1 MNRPYNV
8 GWRANA
14 ARPPGIHLAIGCGFC
29 YSLLVQD
36 KRRHPRFS
44 VEGLQGMVMFTTPVE
59 VVNMS
64 MGGAAVRADMRLN
77 IGREYVLRLD
87 VDGQGL
93 SVKGIVVWSTLSGIR
108 RNEQGESV
116 SQYSAGLKFRDVV
129 TDEIEKLLGFIDD
142 NKVNPE
148 KRLSGLRFRVQ
159 TPGRAVLDA
168 AQGYEVL
175 LISLSG
181 MLIRTEQDLALE
193 GVHPMEIIPAGE
205 SAIRFTGRVA
215 STVEVQEDGPTFHEI
230 GIEFLEMSAND
241 RARLDAFVA
250 TLSQ

>member
-1 MNRPYNV
+1 V
-8 GWRANA
+8 QDSG
-14 ARPPGIHLAIGCGFC
+14 
-29 YSLLVQD
+29 QD

-44 VEGLQGMVMFTTPVE
+44 IEGLQGMVTSTTAVE
-59 VVNMS
+59 IVNMS

-77 IGREYVLRLD
+77 IGREYVLRLE
-87 VDGQGL
+87 VEGQALG
-93 SVKGIVVWSTLSGIR
+93 VKGVVVWSTLSGIR
-108 RNEQGESV
+108 RNERGESV
-116 SQYSAGLKFRDVV
+116 SQYSAGLKFKDVL
-129 TDEIEKLLGFIDD
+129 TDAIEQLLGFIDN

-148 KRLSGLRFRVQ
+148 KRLAGLRFRVH
-159 TPGRAVLDA
+159 TPGRAILAA

-181 MLIRTEQDLALE
+181 MLIRTEQQLALE

-205 SAIRFTGRVA
+205 AAIRFTGRVA
-215 STVEVQEDGPTFHEI
+215 STIEVQEDGPAFHEI

-250 TLSQ
+250 TIAAGQ